1 VTAEPEPDLRIGR
14 VLKAHGLKGALRV
27 ELLTDFPDRFAPG
40 REVFVAGRR
49 LTVARSEGTDGSLLV
64 TFEGIDD
71 RNRAEPLVGAY
82 CTLPLA
88 EARPLPADRYYH
100 FQLVGL
106 TVVDAR
112 GAGELGRVAEVLTYP
127 ANDVLRVT
135 GRDREILIPMVRSV
149 VRSIAPAE
157 GTITVDLPEET
168 QA

>member
-1 VTAEPEPDLRIGR
+1 MTAQPEPDLRIGR
-14 VLKAHGLKGALRV
+14 VLKAHGVKGAVRM

-40 REVFVAGRR
+40 REVLVAGRR
-49 LTVARSEGTDGSLLV
+49 MRIARSEGREGSLLV

-71 RNRAEPLVGAY
+71 RDAALPLVGAY

-88 EARPLPADRYYH
+88 EARTLPADRYYH

-106 TVVDAR
+106 TVVDAHHAR
-112 GAGELGRVAEVLTYP
+112 ELGQVAEVLTYP

-135 GRDREILIPMVRSV
+135 GRDREILIPMIRSV

>member
-1 VTAEPEPDLRIGR
+1 MTVEPEPDLRIGR
-14 VLKAHGLKGALRV
+14 VLKAHGVKGALRV

-40 REVFVAGRR
+40 REVLVAGRC
-49 LTVARSEGTDGSLLV
+49 LTVARSEELDGGMLV

-71 RNRAEPLVGAY
+71 RTAAEQLAGAY
-82 CTLPLA
+82 LTLPLG
-88 EARPLPADRYYH
+88 EARALPADRYYH

-106 TVVDAR
+106 TVFDTR
-112 GAGELGRVAEVLTYP
+112 GQRELGRVAEVLSYA

-135 GRDREILIPMVRSV
+135 DGNREMLIPMVRSV

-168 QA
+168 LA

>member
-1 VTAEPEPDLRIGR
+1 VTVEPEPDLRIGR
-14 VLKAHGLKGALRV
+14 VLKAHGVKGAVRV

-40 REVFVAGRR
+40 REVRVAGRR
-49 LTVARSEGTDGSLLV
+49 LRVARSEELDGTMLV

-71 RNRAEPLVGAY
+71 RTAAEQLAGAY
-82 CTLPLA
+82 FTVPLS

-106 TVVDAR
+106 TVFDSR
-112 GAGELGRVAEVLTYP
+112 GARELGKVAEVLTYA

-135 GRDREILIPMVRSV
+135 DGDHEILIPMIRSV

-157 GTITVDLPEET
+157 GRITVDLPEET
-168 QA
+168 GA